1 MSHARS
7 RMARFVS
14 PAGISSAP
22 VLTDFYREEF
32 LKHRACLAL
41 QREYY
46 SERAITDA
54 DGAIARVLS
63 ELENL
68 CAMDDADQVMSTLLR
83 KFDVVTGLSAWS
95 DPQNY
100 HSASRPVSFA
110 TARRSS
116 RDPRCV
122 AVRLGS
128 AGARVT
134 RVRASSR
141 SSRSIPECH
150 CSRQGRRADVRR
162 LRAAA
167 WRSRARRRRGARQ
180 SSAAGPGERG
190 GGRARVTPRAG
201 DGGPRRAPGRSPVA
215 RG

>member
-1 MSHARS
+1 MA
-7 RMARFVS
+7 ARFVS
-14 PAGISSAP
+14 PVGVPSAS
-22 VLTDFYREEF
+22 VLLSDFYREEF

-100 HSASRPVSFA
+100 H
-110 TARRSS
+110 
-116 RDPRCV
+116 
-122 AVRLGS
+122 
-128 AGARVT
+128 
-134 RVRASSR
+134 
-141 SSRSIPECH
+141 
-150 CSRQGRRADVRR
+150 
-162 LRAAA
+162 
-167 WRSRARRRRGARQ
+167 
-180 SSAAGPGERG
+180 
-190 GGRARVTPRAG
+190 
-201 DGGPRRAPGRSPVA
+201 
-215 RG
+215 